1 MRQDVPSFS
10 SNAAVTAAEE
20 DAKKTAPAAAA
31 RLDGRIVVLVHPAW
45 HSCGSHQ
52 VFVSQAEAYRA
63 LGATLY
69 SLAVADFPGWAPG
82 SQAHR
87 AYLAA
92 TTDLVADRRYFAG
105 MPRHKIATP
114 HFIAAVYRWLH
125 GNAAAMLCET
135 VANAEL
141 PSGLVG
147 LPHVD
152 LIHCNHFFCMP
163 AALALKAHQ
172 KCPVLL
178 DTHDVQ
184 ARQFSLRNE
193 AAWRL
198 PPKATF
204 EDMLA
209 LEIAEMKE
217 ADLLIH
223 LNDEEAQTMQQ
234 LLPQKRHALVYPTI
248 KPVPGGAGGSDFIIV
263 ASANYPNY
271 LSVAWFLTEVLPLVP
286 DVPVR
291 IIGNIDQEFAN
302 RAPALLEQYAGSF
315 AGRIDDLNAAY
326 TNAAAILLP
335 TTTGHGISIKTIEAL
350 SSGVPLIATREAFR
364 GMAIDPAGL
373 ANIDLVTD
381 AAGFAA
387 ALRQLKIK
395 SAAKL
400 TAGSEVVSEITPQ
413 TPSST
418 SLGSDTR
425 RLYEKLFAFEAYVEA
440 IAACV
445 LPLLSSRAS
454 LQDPDGPPETTT

>member
-1 MRQDVPSFS
+1 MQQDGPAFP
-10 SNAAVTAAEE
+10 SNAAVKTAQEDAHKTAA
-20 DAKKTAPAAAA
+20 AVPPR

-69 SLAVADFPGWAPG
+69 SLAVADFPGWMPG

-87 AYLAA
+87 AYVAA
-92 TTDLVADRRYFAG
+92 TADLVADRRYFAG

-114 HFIAAVYRWLH
+114 HFIAAAYRWLH

-141 PSGLVG
+141 PSDLLG
-147 LPHVD
+147 LPHID

-163 AALALKAHQ
+163 AALALKARHM
-172 KCPVLL
+172 CPVLL

-193 AAWRL
+193 AAWRV
-198 PPKATF
+198 PPKASF

-223 LNDEEAQTMQQ
+223 LNDEEAQTMRQ

-271 LSVAWFLTEVLPLVP
+271 LSVVWFLTEVLPLVP

-315 AGRIDDLNAAY
+315 AGRIDDLDAAY
-326 TNAAAILLP
+326 ANAAAILLP

-364 GMAIDPAGL
+364 GMAIDPAEL
-373 ANIDLVTD
+373 ANVDLVSD

-387 ALRQLKIK
+387 ALRHSKVK
-395 SAAKL
+395 SAAKPKSMPE
-400 TAGSEVVSEITPQ
+400 ATPLA
-413 TPSST
+413 PPGAR
-418 SLGSDTR
+418 LGSDTR
-425 RLYEKLFAFEAYVEA
+425 RLYEKLFAFEAYLDA

-445 LPLLSSRAS
+445 LPLLSPPNTAS
-454 LQDPDGPPETTT
+454 KPG